1 MGRAVITMSLGR
13 GHAIGGAFEAPQ
25 NQFVG
30 RDAGDLVFLPP
41 TGTILS
47 PLSAEGVR
55 NCDVIVDFSSP
66 QATFALIDIA
76 VKEKTPLVI
85 CPTGFDGAG
94 KKRIEEASKIIP
106 VIFSPNMSVGV
117 NLMFKLVD
125 FASHTL
131 NEGYDIEVFEAHHRM
146 KKDAPSGTAR
156 RLLEIIRKAIPRLN
170 KEVHGREGITGER
183 TNDEIGVQVM
193 RGGDIVG
200 EHTVFYI
207 SPEERIEI
215 THRAASREVFAR
227 GALKAAEFLA
237 GKKPGLYT
245 MNDVLGL

>member
-1 MGRAVITMSLGR
+1 MSLDR
-13 GHAIGGAFEAPQ
+13 KHSIGAAFESPQ

-30 RDAGDLVFLPP
+30 RDAGDLVLAPA
-41 TGTILS
+41 TGVNVS
-47 PLSAEGVR
+47 VLSAEGVR

-66 QATFALIDIA
+66 LATFVLIDIA
-76 VKEKTPLVI
+76 IEEKTPLVI
-85 CPTGFDGAG
+85 CPTGFDDAG
-94 KKRIEEASKIIP
+94 KKRIEEVSKTIP
-106 VIFSPNMSVGV
+106 VIFSPNMSVGM
-117 NLMFKLVD
+117 NLMFKLADLSSRV
-125 FASHTL
+125 L
-131 NEGYDIEVFEAHHRM
+131 NEGYDVEVFEAHHRM

-156 RLLEIIRKAIPRLN
+156 RLIEIIRNAIPRLN
-170 KEVHGREGITGER
+170 KEVHGREGIVGER
-183 TNDEIGVQVM
+183 TDNEIGIQVM

-245 MNDVLGL
+245 MNDVLGI

>member
-1 MGRAVITMSLGR
+1 MGRAVIRMSLER
-13 GHAIGGAFEAPQ
+13 NYAIGGAFESPQ
-25 NQFVG
+25 NQFIG
-30 RDAGDLVFLPP
+30 RDAGELILAPP
-41 TGTILS
+41 TGVKVA

-66 QATFALIDIA
+66 LATPALIDFAI
-76 VKEKTPLVI
+76 KEKTPLVI
-85 CPTGFDGAG
+85 CPTGFDDAG
-94 KKRIEEASKIIP
+94 KKKIEEASKSIP

-117 NLMFKLVD
+117 NVMFKLTD
-125 FASHTL
+125 IASRFL
-131 NEGYDIEVFEAHHRM
+131 NNGYDIEVFEAHHRM

-156 RLLEIIRKAIPRLN
+156 RLIEIIRSAIPRLN

-215 THRAASREVFAR
+215 THRAASREVFAK
-227 GALKAAEFLA
+227 GAVTAAEFLA
-237 GKKPGLYT
+237 GKKPGFYT
-245 MNDVLGL
+245 MNDVLGI